1 MPRSEAQKKA
11 DRKYFAANYKTLGFK
26 VRKEYAEVF
35 KELCVSE
42 GKTVNA
48 KLTEMVMQYV
58 KDNVGTIDSYIEE

>member
-1 MPRSEAQKKA
+1 MALSEAKLKSNKKYDQA
-11 DRKYFAANYKTLGFK
+11 HYSVLTGK
-26 VRKEYAEVF
+26 VPKEYAEVF

-58 KDNVGTIDSYIEE
+58 KDNVGALDSYIEE